1 MLDNDVR
8 KSTKKV
14 YKSRMDTF
22 SAYCRDLE
30 VDPTSCPVSVVVNFL
45 SILRRVFGYEY
56 QTICSYRSAISKYH
70 VGLSSGSMGTTK
82 VVKRLTRACFIEK
95 PPLPRYSDIWDM
107 NVLVRHLESMDDL
120 EISVLDLG
128 MKTLALLA
136 ILSISRYFM
145 KRFFMT
151 ISTKKYIWWLLY
163 HD

>member
-1 MLDNDVR
+1 
-8 KSTKKV
+8 
-14 YKSRMDTF
+14 
-22 SAYCRDLE
+22 
-30 VDPTSCPVSVVVNFL
+30 
-45 SILRRVFGYEY
+45 
-56 QTICSYRSAISKYH
+56 
-70 VGLSSGSMGTTK
+70 
-82 VVKRLTRACFIEK
+82 
-95 PPLPRYSDIWDM
+95 M

-136 ILSISRYFM
+136 ILPISRYFM